1 MKKAILDDRVCFVAE
16 DIEEATRLLNA
27 LSIVRPFY
35 VEYNGEIIEIKNIR
49 DVSVTIIFEADT
61 RTMGG
66 VANESVCS

>member
-1 MKKAILDDRVCFVAE
+1 MKKAIHNDRVCFVCE
-16 DIEEATRLLNA
+16 DIEEARDLLTA
-27 LSIVRPFY
+27 LSVVTPFY
-35 VEYNGEIIEIKNIR
+35 TEYNGEIIEIKNIR